1 MPQISPDVEA
11 SLVGG
16 CTRWKKKAVLKAGHF
31 PERFLMKLLRQ
42 ITQANSRVLF
52 LIDSKTQKITSVGE
66 NVGQSFEW
74 IPHGD
79 ANARKRAR
87 AHVTRGFR
95 REKAAQAKKEREER
109 ERRDSSSQSSSSPP
123 QDDIWEG
130 PSSSQT
136 TTQTTTP
143 PPLTPPDT
151 TLFQP
156 YEKAAESVPVVDLH
170 HGLALQRN
178 LGSGRTDPFSTLPV
192 ELGPASHALL
202 DHCES
207 CPHVTSVL

>member
-1 MPQISPDVEA
+1 M
-11 SLVGG
+11 
-16 CTRWKKKAVLKAGHF
+16 
-31 PERFLMKLLRQ
+31 
-42 ITQANSRVLF
+42 
-52 LIDSKTQKITSVGE
+52 IDSKTQKITSARG

-79 ANARKRAR
+79 VNARKRAR

-123 QDDIWEG
+123 QDDTWEDG

-136 TTQTTTP
+136 T
-143 PPLTPPDT
+143 PLATPDT

-156 YEKAAESVPVVDLH
+156 QDNTVESLPVVDLRQ
-170 HGLALQRN
+170 GFALQRN

-192 ELGPASHALL
+192 ELGPATHALL

-207 CPHVTSVL
+207 CPHIISVL

>member
-1 MPQISPDVEA
+1 M
-11 SLVGG
+11 
-16 CTRWKKKAVLKAGHF
+16 
-31 PERFLMKLLRQ
+31 
-42 ITQANSRVLF
+42 F
-52 LIDSKTQKITSVGE
+52 LIDPKTRKITSAGE

-109 ERRDSSSQSSSSPP
+109 GRQDSSSQSSSSPP
-123 QDDIWEG
+123 QDDIRES

-136 TTQTTTP
+136 T
-143 PPLTPPDT
+143 PLTPPDR

-156 YEKAAESVPVVDLH
+156 YEKTAESVPVVDLH
-170 HGLALQRN
+170 QGLAQQRS

-192 ELGPASHALL
+192 ELGPATHALL